1 LPRLCRPSETDT
13 QARLAINSQVKIRNF
28 MGHLLGSPSPWDH
41 PATLFGARLWSERG
55 MRVDLKFYVA
65 SVAALPDFTSPVSGT
80 NQAQSIKL
88 NFLIHSRA

>member
-1 LPRLCRPSETDT
+1 
-13 QARLAINSQVKIRNF
+13 
-28 MGHLLGSPSPWDH
+28 
-41 PATLFGARLWSERG
+41 